1 MKLKQIQEA
10 RYQTESQWLVIA
22 KDLHG
27 RQISSTGPFNSK
39 QEAEK
44 FTDHAIQA
52 IIPKF
57 EEKGLE
63 YGKDA
68 SFEFKIEMIPSPDD
82 FIDGMSR
89 ALETFL

>member
-1 MKLKQIQEA
+1 MKLKQLQEA
-10 RYQTESQWLVIA
+10 RYDTKSQWLVVA

-57 EEKGLE
+57 EERGLE
-63 YGKDA
+63 FGKDA
-68 SFEFKIEMIPSPDD
+68 SFEFKIEMIPTPDD
-82 FIDGMSR
+82 FIAGMSR
-89 ALETFL
+89 ALGDYL